1 MNERERRLNDFER
14 ELTLLSR
21 HFVASRGPRS
31 GQSLDRSAYVL
42 LTRLEAGEP
51 LTLKQLAHTFQV
63 GISTI
68 NRQVSAM
75 LRKDLVERI
84 PDPDGGMARK
94 YRPTALGLERLRADR
109 AIGLE
114 GVARHIGATEWTE
127 RRTRDFVTLLGEL
140 NQGIERL
147 EGLALARSE
156 QSEQDAAG

>member
-1 MNERERRLNDFER
+1 MNEREHRLNDFER

-114 GVARHIGATEWTE
+114 GVARLIGATGWTE

-156 QSEQDAAG
+156 QGATS

>member
-1 MNERERRLNDFER
+1 MDEREHRLNDFER

-114 GVARHIGATEWTE
+114 GVARLIGATGWTE
-127 RRTRDFVTLLGEL
+127 QRTRDFVTLLGEL

-156 QSEQDAAG
+156 QGATS

>member
-1 MNERERRLNDFER
+1 MDEREHRLNDFER

-114 GVARHIGATEWTE
+114 GVARLIGATGWTE

-156 QSEQDAAG
+156 QGATS

>member
-109 AIGLE
+109 EIGLE
-114 GVARHIGATEWTE
+114 GVSRLIGATGWTE

-156 QSEQDAAG
+156 QDATG